1 MVSFSIFE
9 RPRRPAQEATKCV
22 RELAAPAFG
31 HEVVKRAV
39 TAALPKDSTSRKAM
53 SELLKKL
60 VTEEVVST
68 TQAKRGFAR
77 LNDALADLTCDV
89 PNAADLLKE
98 FESSA
103 ARDGV
108 ISE

>member
-1 MVSFSIFE
+1 
-9 RPRRPAQEATKCV
+9 
-22 RELAAPAFG
+22 
-31 HEVVKRAV
+31 
-39 TAALPKDSTSRKAM
+39 M

-60 VTEEVVST
+60 VLEEVVST
-68 TQAKRGFAR
+68 TQAKRGLRAPER
-77 LNDALADLTCDV
+77 CSSDLTCDV

-108 ISE
+108 LSSCSSPAGARHPLV

>member
-1 MVSFSIFE
+1 M
-9 RPRRPAQEATKCV
+9 

-39 TAALPKDSTSRKAM
+39 TAALPKGDADRKAM

-60 VTEEVVST
+60 VKEEVVST

-89 PNAADLLKE
+89 PNAAELLKE
-98 FESSA
+98 FEAHA

-108 ISE
+108 LQS

>member
-1 MVSFSIFE
+1 
-9 RPRRPAQEATKCV
+9 
-22 RELAAPAFG
+22 
-31 HEVVKRAV
+31 
-39 TAALPKDSTSRKAM
+39 M

-60 VTEEVVST
+60 VLEEVVST

-77 LNDALADLTCDV
+77 LNDALDDLKCDV
-89 PNAADLLKE
+89 PNAAGLLKE

-108 ISE
+108 LQS